1 MAERKSNQFS
11 LLLQRRFA
19 PFFLTQFLGAAND
32 NVMKFAFVIMA
43 TYQFSLYGLSPTV
56 ASALIGGV
64 FIFPFFLFSA
74 TSGQLSDKY
83 DKAWMMRHIK
93 NMEILVMAFGAVG
106 FYLGDPTLLLI
117 CTFLMGLQSTLFGPV
132 KYAYLPEVLGNRE
145 LVGGNAIVESG
156 TFIAILLG
164 QIAGGSFIEIPENGP
179 VIVAVICLVL
189 AVLGRL
195 AVQFVPSQQAL
206 NPRLKVNWNPF
217 TETWRNLK
225 FASQTPV
232 LFRSMLGISWMWFL
246 GAAFLSLFPEY
257 AKETLF
263 GHSSVALALLGI
275 FSVGIGVGSLLCE
288 VLSRKQVE
296 VGLVPIGAL
305 GITIFCV
312 DLYFASNNITAPINF
327 VEISAYY
334 FFWEGNYWRIILDLG
349 FISMFSGLYS
359 VPMYALIQQRSE
371 PEYRARIIG
380 ANNIMNALFMV
391 VSAILV
397 MLLSKAGLTAAQI
410 FLVVGL
416 LNLLVTT
423 YIFSLVPEYFW
434 RLVAWVL
441 TVIVYRFDVRGRDRI
456 PSEGAVILTCNH
468 VSFVDA
474 VLLLAA
480 SPRPIYFLMDH
491 RMFQSKVLG
500 TIFRAGKAIPIAPQ
514 KEDPVIYEQA
524 FEKAA
529 QVLRDGDIL
538 AIFPEGAITRDGL
551 MHEFKGGLM
560 KILNQ
565 VHAEGK
571 SVPVVPMAL
580 LNLWGSYFSRIDGPG
595 MKTPF
600 RRGVWS
606 RVTLKIDE
614 PIDSDKVDMELLFE
628 KIRAMGVRSVRDE
641 DVVATEKNKPAQ

>member
-1 MAERKSNQFS
+1 MSDQSSNQFS
-11 LLLQRRFA
+11 LLTKRKFA
-19 PFFLTQFLGAAND
+19 PFFWTQFLGAAND
-32 NVMKFAFVIMA
+32 NVMKFAFIIMA
-43 TYQFSLYGLSPTV
+43 TYQISLFGLSATS

-64 FIFPFFLFSA
+64 FILPFFLFSA

-93 NMEILVMAFGAVG
+93 NMEILVMALGAVG
-106 FYLGDPTLLLI
+106 FYLADPVLLLA

-132 KYAYLPEVLGNRE
+132 KYAYLPEALSDRE
-145 LVGGNAIVESG
+145 LLGGNAVVESG

-164 QIAGGSFIEIPENGP
+164 QIVGGSFIEIPEIGGTW
-179 VIVAVICLVL
+179 VAGICLLL
-189 AVLGRL
+189 AILGRL

-206 NPRLKVNWNPF
+206 NPQLKINLNPF
-217 TETWRNLK
+217 SETWRNLK
-225 FASQTPV
+225 FARQTPAI
-232 LFRSMLGISWMWFL
+232 FHSMLGISWMWFL

-257 AKETLF
+257 AQTALQ
-263 GHSSVALALLGI
+263 GMPSVTLALLGV

-312 DLYFASNNITAPINF
+312 DFYFASQNLPNLNGGSL
-327 VEISAYY
+327 VAYQ
-334 FFWEGNYWRIILDLG
+334 FFWSGDYWRVILDLG
-349 FISMFSGLYS
+349 FISLFAGLYS

-380 ANNIMNALFMV
+380 ANNILNALFMV

-397 MLLSKAGLTAAQI
+397 MLFSALGLNAAQI
-410 FLVVGL
+410 FLVIGL

-423 YIFSLVPEYFW
+423 YIFLLVPEYFW

-441 TVIVYRFDVRGRDRI
+441 TALVYRFDVRDRERI
-456 PSEGAVILTCNH
+456 PSQGAVVLTCNH
-468 VSFVDA
+468 VSFIDA

-480 SPRPIYFLMDH
+480 SPRPVYFLMDH
-491 RMFQSKVLG
+491 RVFQSKVLG
-500 TIFRAGKAIPIAPQ
+500 AVFRAGKAIPIAPQ
-514 KEDPVIYEQA
+514 KEDPKIYEEA
-524 FEKAA
+524 FVKAA

-565 VHAEGK
+565 VHEEGK

-580 LNLWGSYFSRIDGPG
+580 LNLWGSYFSRIDGPA

-600 RRGVWS
+600 RRGFWS
-606 RVTLKIDE
+606 RVILKVDK
-614 PIDSDKVDMELLFE
+614 PIDSKEITMDLLYE
-628 KIRAMGVRSVRDE
+628 KIRALGVKSVSDIDSSASE
-641 DVVATEKNKPAQ
+641 TEKPT